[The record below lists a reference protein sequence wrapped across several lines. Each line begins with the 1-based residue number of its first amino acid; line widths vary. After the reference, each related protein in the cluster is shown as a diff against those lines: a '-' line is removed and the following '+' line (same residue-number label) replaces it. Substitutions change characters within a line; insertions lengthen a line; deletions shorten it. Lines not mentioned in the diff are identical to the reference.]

1 MKLLQSK
8 RFWVNLFTVLS
19 MSGVL
24 FLNIPLTATQSNIF
38 TLVVGISNLILQVW
52 FNQDKKT
59 K

>member
-1 MKLLQSK
+1 MKLLKSK

-24 FLNIPLTATQSNIF
+24 FLNIPLTATQAKLS